1 VCLKLRNNEDPS
13 TLLAI
18 LLEGP
23 ASVAA

>member
-1 VCLKLRNNEDPS
+1 LKLRNNEDPS